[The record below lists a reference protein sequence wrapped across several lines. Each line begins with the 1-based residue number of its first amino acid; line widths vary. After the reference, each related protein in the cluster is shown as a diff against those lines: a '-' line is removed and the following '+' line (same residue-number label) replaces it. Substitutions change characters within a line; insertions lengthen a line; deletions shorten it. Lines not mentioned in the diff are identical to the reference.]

1 MGPPGL
7 TPHVIVCALLC
18 IITNNIHVGVE
29 NSNAEGT
36 CSRNEIV
43 VPTLVSQYIRNYG
56 SIGSCAK
63 LGQADILRKPLVIAS
78 SGQMTETDHLPP
90 ITYTYPSYSNIPKL
104 TLKDL

>member
-1 MGPPGL
+1 MCQSVKGISTYNCHGD
-7 TPHVIVCALLC
+7 IY
-18 IITNNIHVGVE
+18 
-29 NSNAEGT
+29 
-36 CSRNEIV
+36 
-43 VPTLVSQYIRNYG
+43 SQYIRNYG
-56 SIGSCAK
+56 SIGLCAK